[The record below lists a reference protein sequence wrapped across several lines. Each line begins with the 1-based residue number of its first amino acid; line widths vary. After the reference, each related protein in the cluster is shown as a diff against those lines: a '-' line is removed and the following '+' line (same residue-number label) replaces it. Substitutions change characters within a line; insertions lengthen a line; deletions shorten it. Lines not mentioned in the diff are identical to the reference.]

1 MIIVTGA
8 CYTGT
13 SIVAGTLHRLGV
25 SMGENTGSRYED
37 ARFASFDHI
46 TLHAIL
52 NNSVGGFKHP
62 YAYQW
67 LDKVIHLLKDAHFIY
82 CSRDVYKRHLDNPQK
97 YNERS
102 IFEGLSQQAEWA
114 NFFLKHNITP
124 LIIDFELS
132 QQAKIDL
139 LCTTFD
145 LTPTPHA
152 LEFYNKQEGYR

>member
-8 CYTGT
+8 CFTGT

-25 SMGENTGSRYED
+25 SMGENLNTRYED
-37 ARFASFDHI
+37 ERFCDFDHRTI
-46 TLHAIL
+46 DAIIS
-52 NNSVGGFKHP
+52 NRVGSFKHP
-62 YAYQW
+62 YAYSW
-67 LDKVIHLLKDAHFIY
+67 LGKALHLLKDAKFVY
-82 CSRDVYKRHLDNPQK
+82 CHRDVYKRHLDNPEK
-97 YNERS
+97 YDECS
-102 IFEGLSQQAEWA
+102 VFAGLSQQAEWA
-114 NFFLKHNITP
+114 NFFLRHDIKP